1 MFKNNQWI
9 RWCVFQ
15 MHISIEDRFRTI
27 TIILCT
33 RWDSCLI
40 IHVHLLH
47 QPFLSQSHSNPAF
60 YNLHTVLSE
69 SRLSQY
75 LMQFITCH
83 YIYIYIIIIFPIY
96 IANFEVYFI
105 FKQLSCGWET
115 LSISLSSSL
124 APHLKIVLTVTM
136 DTQNAKPLPP
146 NQQTHKS
153 IPFWYA

>member
-1 MFKNNQWI
+1 MVRDGACFKCTYPLRIDLEQSLLYYVPGEIPVWLSTSICYISRSCPNPIQTLLSITSI
-9 RWCVFQ
+9 RCCLKIGYLNIWCN
-15 MHISIEDRFRTI
+15 
-27 TIILCT
+27 
-33 RWDSCLI
+33 
-40 IHVHLLH
+40 LLH
-47 QPFLSQSHSNPAF
+47 
-60 YNLHTVLSE
+60 V
-69 SRLSQY
+69 
-75 LMQFITCH
+75 II
-83 YIYIYIIIIFPIY
+83 YIYIIIIIFPIY